1 MALALAYEGSIWSD
15 DGGFQ
20 KQEKV
25 EVYTSEEFI
34 NKVFEGSDE

>member
-1 MALALAYEGSIWSD
+1 MALAISYESSIWSD

-25 EVYTSEEFI
+25 EAYTSEEVI
-34 NKVFEGSDE
+34 NKIFEGSDE